1 MKRPALT
8 LLCTLIV
15 LLANA
20 QDFKKLPAFG
30 DVTKEELQMTEC
42 SFDKGAAAMVIF
54 NEKESF
60 FRINEN
66 SLTNPFFK
74 QTDFRVR
81 IKIFNQKGF
90 DNADIKIRYLSY
102 DKSTSIIKFAAQTY
116 NLDASGNI
124 VVTKVDKASVYD
136 KKIDKRSSEK
146 SFAFPDVKPGS
157 IIEYKCTLDNDNN
170 FLGDEWYFQKSIPV
184 KFSRFIVNF
193 PPELVMSVTPHCSMP
208 LQQASSDRKGA
219 GNYKWYTME
228 NIPGLPDEPFMSC
241 REDYL
246 QKMETRVTAL
256 DFPGVPRK
264 NLLRS
269 WPGIIKELVD
279 DEDFGRQ
286 LKKDIPR
293 TADLDAMLKGMDD
306 PYKKMVTI
314 HNYVRN
320 NMEWNGYI
328 NIWALDG
335 VKSAW
340 KDKKGTTGEINLILI
355 NLLKDA
361 GLAVRPLLVS
371 TKSNGLLNTGVAGF
385 DQFDKV
391 LAHVTIGDDYYVLDA
406 TEKTTP
412 SNLIPLEV
420 MLSEGLLIA
429 KPDSYEWGWKTL
441 WDGTHMFKRTV
452 TLNAE
457 ADTNGNLKGAAKL
470 LANDYERCRLLPE
483 GKKSIGALKK
493 SFDDLKGVRI
503 DSISTEN
510 AEVDSLPLT
519 ENIYFQSTGSSSGG
533 YKYFSVNLFTGL
545 EKNPFLAEERATD
558 VFYSANQ
565 QYEINGLVFI
575 PEGYTMEELPKSMR
589 MIMPDT
595 SISFLRQ
602 SVFNAGILNIRY
614 KLEFRKPFFS
624 KDEYPEFREFY
635 KKLFSL
641 LNEQY
646 VFRKEQ

>member
-1 MKRPALT
+1 MKYPALT

-20 QDFKKLPAFG
+20 QEFKKLPAFG

-54 NEKESF
+54 NEGESY
-60 FRINEN
+60 FRINEI
-66 SLTNPFFK
+66 SVTNPFFE

-90 DNADIKIRYLSY
+90 DNADIKIRYPSY
-102 DKSTSIIKFAAQTY
+102 DKSISVIKFAAQTY

-124 VVTKVDKASVYD
+124 VITKVDKASVYD
-136 KKIDKRSSEK
+136 KRIDKRFSEK
-146 SFAFPDVKPGS
+146 SFAFPDVKAGS
-157 IIEYKCTLDNDNN
+157 IIEYKYTLDNASM
-170 FLGDEWYFQKSIPV
+170 GEWYFQKSIPV
-184 KFSRFIVNF
+184 EFSRFIVNF
-193 PPELVMSVTPHCSMP
+193 PPELVVNVTPQCSLP
-208 LQQASSDRKGA
+208 LQHSSSVKKGA
-219 GNYKWYTME
+219 GNYNWYAME
-228 NIPGLPDEPFMSC
+228 NIPGLVNEPFMSC

-246 QKMETRVTAL
+246 QKIRVILAAL

-264 NLLRS
+264 NLLRT

-293 TADLDAMLKGMDD
+293 TADLDAMLKGVND
-306 PYKKMVTI
+306 PFKKMTII

-320 NMEWNGYI
+320 NMEWDGRF
-328 NIWALDG
+328 NIWAING

-361 GLAVRPLLVS
+361 GLTTNALLVS
-371 TKSNGLLNTGVAGF
+371 TKSNGLVNTGVAGY

-391 LAHVTIGDDYYVLDA
+391 LAHVTIGDNYYVLDA
-406 TEKTTP
+406 TEKSTP

-429 KPDSYEWGWKTL
+429 KPDSYEWGWKTI
-441 WDGTHMFKRTV
+441 WDGTHTFKRV
-452 TLNAE
+452 VSLNAE

-470 LANDYERCRLLPE
+470 TANDYERCRLLPE
-483 GKKSIGALKK
+483 GKKSIGKLKNF
-493 SFDDLKGVRI
+493 FDEVNGVSI

-510 AEVDSLPLT
+510 AEIDSLPLT
-519 ENIYFQSTGSSSGG
+519 ENIYFHSTGNSSGD
-533 YKYFSVNLFTGL
+533 YKYFSVNLFTSL

-558 VFYSANQ
+558 IFYSANQ
-565 QYEINGLVFI
+565 DYELNGLVFI
-575 PEGYTMEELPKSMR
+575 PDGYTMEELPKSVR

-602 SVFNAGILNIRY
+602 STYNSGILNIRY
-614 KLEFRKPFFS
+614 KLEFRKAFFS

-635 KKLFSL
+635 KKLFSF

-646 VFRKEQ
+646 VFRKEK